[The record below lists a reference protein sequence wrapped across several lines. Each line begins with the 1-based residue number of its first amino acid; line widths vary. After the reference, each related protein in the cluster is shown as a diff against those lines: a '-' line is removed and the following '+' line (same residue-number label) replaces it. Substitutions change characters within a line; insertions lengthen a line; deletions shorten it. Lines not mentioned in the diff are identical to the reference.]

1 MSIYSPVMRYNDAI
15 CDRRHRWME
24 DQNGLLAAR
33 VTSHAVFGQE
43 MSSELLPEGA
53 FSTV

>member
-1 MSIYSPVMRYNDAI
+1 MSIYCAVMRYNDAI

-24 DQNGLLAAR
+24 DQSGPLAAR
-33 VTSHAVFGQE
+33 VTARAVFGQE
-43 MSSELLPEGA
+43 MSSELLPKGA